1 MAEAQAVVVDEKVK
15 LFMFMAGELQGAC
28 SHIFA
33 SFEEYF
39 RSGKEPESAFK
50 KQTAAAGAKKR
61 GRKAAKN
68 PDKPKR
74 KPTAFNNFIKERIS
88 EFRAAGKLEELKDNN
103 GRHGTSVL

>member
-1 MAEAQAVVVDEKVK
+1 MAEAQAVVVDEKEK

-61 GRKAAKN
+61 GRKGAKN

-103 GRHGTSVL
+103 GRHGTSAL